1 MTKVI
6 HLPSPHAGT
15 RVHLSAPSPTFTKA
29 PTPACV
35 GPAPACGVGT
45 VAQQAAIENSLYM
58 ALYFLRQPG
67 DNAANLWAATARTN
81 RALSMLKHASGSA
94 VATSGRA

>member
-6 HLPSPHAGT
+6 SLPSPHAGT
-15 RVHLSAPSPTFTKA
+15 RVHLSAPPPTPTKA
-29 PTPACV
+29 PTAASI

-45 VAQQAAIENSLYM
+45 VAQQAAIENALSM
-58 ALYFLRQPG
+58 ALHFIRQPG
-67 DNAANLWAATARTN
+67 DSAANLWAATARTN
-81 RALSMLKHASGSA
+81 RALSMLKHASGGA